1 MDLSTLPI
9 APIGATGVLALVV
22 LFIVRG
28 MLIPRSM
35 HEDRM
40 RDKDAQIL
48 FYQTAY
54 EREAETNKVLTAQ
67 VSTLMEVARTADHV
81 LSSLPIGNRQGGGG
95 RDELA
100 SS

>member
-1 MDLSTLPI
+1 MDLSTLPY
-9 APIGATGVLALVV
+9 APIGATGILALVV
-22 LFIVRG
+22 LSIIRG
-28 MLIPRSM
+28 FLIPRSV

-81 LSSLPIGNRQGGGG
+81 LSSLPIGSRRSDGG

-100 SS
+100 PS